1 MSRKSCNVITD
12 TRRELS
18 TNIFRTA
25 NLDDEYDSD
34 VDEET
39 SSYVNK
45 EVEEAEK
52 RGDRE
57 PLGRPNSF
65 LNRMISHG
73 NKKTE
78 DEIARDA
85 AELEKSRQT
94 KLNAVSS
101 GQTMGAAQGMSA
113 GK

>member
-1 MSRKSCNVITD
+1 MFFA
-12 TRRELS
+12 S
-18 TNIFRTA
+18 TTGHRLICVVVNY
-25 NLDDEYDSD
+25 DDEYESD

-52 RGDRE
+52 HGDRE

-78 DEIARDA
+78 DQLARDA
-85 AELEKSRQT
+85 EEAAAKQRAKQAAISQ
-94 KLNAVSS
+94 
-101 GQTMGAAQGMSA
+101 GQTMGAAQTTVTQQRQY
-113 GK
+113 